1 MLFNTPT
8 FLWFFVI
15 VYVTFR
21 LLPMGRPRT
30 IFLIIASYIFYMSW
44 NPPFVL
50 LLMFTT
56 ILDFN
61 VALGMGRTD
70 NRRKRLALLL
80 VSLIANL
87 GVLSFFKYGNF
98 LSANLH
104 VLLSGFGVSFESHPL
119 NIILPLGISFYT
131 FQAMSYTIDCYRRT
145 REPTRDLISYLLYVT
160 FFPELVAGPIVRSTQ
175 FLPQVERHQRF
186 TWPAFYMGS
195 NLIMMGLIK
204 KMLLADNLAI
214 YVQQVYAN
222 PAAATTAEAWLATYA
237 FAAQIYCDFSGYT
250 DIARGLAYMFGYRLP
265 VNFNL
270 PYLATGF
277 RDFWQ
282 RWHITLST
290 WLRDYLYI
298 SLGGSRRSPARNYFN
313 LYATMALGGLW
324 HGASWTF
331 VIWGSL
337 HGIYLMLERAIFGWK
352 GLPPVSGWRR
362 IVAILITFHLT
373 CIAWVF
379 FRAQTLPDATAMLR
393 HMLFEWSPRIAQF
406 RVPAAAWLPLAVL
419 LGAHGLAAWRTW
431 DPTLRAYPRWL
442 VPILYT
448 AAAAAIMVYGAV
460 GAEFIYFQF

>member
-15 VYVTFR
+15 VYGVFR
-21 LLPMGRPRT
+21 LLPGGRPRT
-30 IFLIIASYIFYMSW
+30 IFIILASYVFYMSW

-50 LLMFTT
+50 LLIFTSV
-56 ILDFN
+56 LDYT
-61 VALGMGRTD
+61 VALAMNRTD
-70 NRRKRLALLL
+70 NPRKRKAILMISIA
-80 VSLIANL
+80 ANL
-87 GVLSFFKYGNF
+87 SVLGFFKYANF
-98 LSANLH
+98 VLANFQ
-104 VLLSGFGVSFESHPL
+104 VLLGYFGVTFHPQPY
-119 NIILPLGISFYT
+119 NIVLPLAISFYT
-131 FQAMSYTIDCYRRT
+131 FTAMSYTIDVYRRAQ
-145 REPTRDLISYLLYVT
+145 EPTRDLIGYMFYIA
-160 FFPELVAGPIVRSTQ
+160 FFPHLIAGPILRAAY
-175 FLPQVERHQRF
+175 FLPQIERHQRF

-204 KMLLADNLAI
+204 KTLLADNLAI
-214 YVQQVYAN
+214 YVQRVYAS
-222 PAAATTAEAWLATYA
+222 PAGATTLEAWLATYA

-250 DIARGLAYMFGYRLP
+250 DIARGLAYMLGYRLP

-277 RDFWQ
+277 RNFWQ

-298 SLGGSRRSPARNYFN
+298 SLGGSRRSAARNYFN
-313 LYATMALGGLW
+313 LYVTMALGGLW

-379 FRAQTLPDATAMLR
+379 FRAQSLSDATTMLR
-393 HMLFEWSPRIAQF
+393 HMLFEWSPRIAHF
-406 RVPAAAWLPLAVL
+406 PVPAAAWLPLTAL
-419 LGAHGLAAWRTW
+419 LIAHGLAYWRTW

-448 AAAAAIMVYGAV
+448 AAAAAIMIYGAV